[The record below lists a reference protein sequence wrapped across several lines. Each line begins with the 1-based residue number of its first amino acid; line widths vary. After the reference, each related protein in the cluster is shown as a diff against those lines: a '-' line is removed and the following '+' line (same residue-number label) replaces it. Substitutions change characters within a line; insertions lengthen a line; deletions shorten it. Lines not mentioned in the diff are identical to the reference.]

1 MVCPASTLRVAL
13 QFADTCLEKWLPAL
27 EVWPRLENATAKKGT
42 RTGSFG
48 MAPRKQAAKAWVTV
62 REDWVSSARDA
73 PPSLQSSDTG
83 PAGGQAPAPHTSG
96 ASTPG
101 IVHLKSRN
109 AKQPT
114 HCLPPWVSI
123 QLTVTKVLPGV
134 RRPGHGAD
142 REARERPRQFHLPWE
157 MQGSRLL
164 QADPP
169 QRPSG
174 TALLVEDLGVRDQA
188 RPSGSSGTWF
198 GHPRTEL
205 GRRPAGHSCP
215 SCPSLHPQALG
226 NIRKAEF
233 PPPLSDPF
241 SLPQATSVWTPSR
254 TACPDSPQNSSRELP
269 KGHTEPQWVPSGH
282 LDLLPGRELPLPCTR

>member
-1 MVCPASTLRVAL
+1 M
-13 QFADTCLEKWLPAL
+13 
-27 EVWPRLENATAKKGT
+27 
-42 RTGSFG
+42 
-48 MAPRKQAAKAWVTV
+48 
-62 REDWVSSARDA
+62 
-73 PPSLQSSDTG
+73 
-83 PAGGQAPAPHTSG
+83 PAPHTSG
-96 ASTPG
+96 AFTPG
-101 IVHLKSRN
+101 IMHLKSRN
-109 AKQPT
+109 AKLPT

-134 RRPGHGAD
+134 RRPGSGAA

-174 TALLVEDLGVRDQA
+174 TAFLVEDLGVRDQA
-188 RPSGSSGTWF
+188 RPSDSSGTWF

-205 GRRPAGHSCP
+205 GRPPAGP

-226 NIRKAEF
+226 NIRKAEL
-233 PPPLSDPF
+233 PPLLSDPF
-241 SLPQATSVWTPSR
+241 SLPQATSVWTPSQ

-269 KGHTEPQWVPSGH
+269 KGHTTPHWVPSAH
-282 LDLLPGRELPLPCTR
+282 LDLLPGCKLPLPCTR